1 MSMSFILPGCVLLL
15 ALLAG
20 VALDGVGVRP
30 WPKARRHVPSFEAW

>member
-1 MSMSFILPGCVLLL
+1 MSMSFILPGCVLVL

-20 VALDGVGVRP
+20 VALDGVRP

>member
-1 MSMSFILPGCVLLL
+1 MSFIVPGCVLLL

-30 WPKARRHVPSFEAW
+30 RQKARRHVPSFEAW